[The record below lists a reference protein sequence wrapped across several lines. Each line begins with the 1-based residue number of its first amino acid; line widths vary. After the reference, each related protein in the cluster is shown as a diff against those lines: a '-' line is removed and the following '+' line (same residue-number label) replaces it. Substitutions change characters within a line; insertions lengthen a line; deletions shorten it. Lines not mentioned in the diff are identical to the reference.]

1 MEHYLESF
9 NSSNSFCFSSNII
22 YEQFY
27 FFSHVFLLLL
37 IFCAFYAHFL
47 VSLKKIRK
55 NIYQKGINRLNPKFN
70 YQNEHSRHEFK
81 PFILV
86 VFEH

>member
-27 FFSHVFLLLL
+27 FFACISTVVDF
-37 IFCAFYAHFL
+37 FAFYAHFL
-47 VSLKKIRK
+47 MSLKKIRK
-55 NIYQKGINRLNPKFN
+55 NIYQKGINRLNPKFY